1 MVNFWGKSRTGVE
14 PSVPEFLGED
24 PGIFSFC
31 HSFYT
36 ILFRYSGSVILNVS
50 VEIILV
56 GGLSVLA
63 CLLNKQVYEQP
74 ETLSVIGHQI
84 FGVMLSF
91 LIVLRS
97 QIAWGMYAEG
107 RGYLGD
113 LITGTRNMGL
123 EVIATLC
130 ANQITI
136 KQQIEGA
143 RARQELARAGG
154 KDLTSTLVLTKT
166 KSSELHISPTLRR
179 PETAEFKEDN
189 LVLAHEIIRMLKLF
203 YFCVVEHLRSSEGT
217 PTWKFA
223 HDKTRSFATRNEWR
237 ELLLEFGKVQPNAQR
252 QDVKRTFHFKRF
264 NAEDDV
270 TLRVVQDPTRAKPL
284 LVLAWVRMALERG
297 VSEGLLRDQQL
308 TSFSAG
314 ITKLGNAVGG
324 THKVDTMV
332 LPFPYAQLLLWSLF
346 LFCFT
351 LPFFVVTELDWA
363 TIPACMCI
371 TLVFYGLNEVGTE
384 LEQPFGVDPND
395 FPLIRMGDSLAEDL
409 DALLRTANKQRVHMR
424 HIWHGEEE
432 DDDDEAALSP
442 RLPTPDATTVPSSTS
457 EVTVKVD

>member
-1 MVNFWGKSRTGVE
+1 
-14 PSVPEFLGED
+14 
-24 PGIFSFC
+24 
-31 HSFYT
+31 
-36 ILFRYSGSVILNVS
+36 
-50 VEIILV
+50 
-56 GGLSVLA
+56 
-63 CLLNKQVYEQP
+63 
-74 ETLSVIGHQI
+74 
-84 FGVMLSF
+84 
-91 LIVLRS
+91 
-97 QIAWGMYAEG
+97 MYAEG

-154 KDLTSTLVLTKT
+154 KDLTSTPEFTKT

-223 HDKTRSFATRNEWR
+223 HDKMRSFATRNEWR

-332 LPFPYAQLLLWSLF
+332 LRFPCAAPALVALPLLLHS
-346 LFCFT
+346 
-351 LPFFVVTELDWA
+351 PFFVVTELDWA

-384 LEQPFGVDPND
+384 LEQPFGVDPTISSYNGR
-395 FPLIRMGDSLAEDL
+395 FARGGPRRAAEDGEQAACPHAAHL
-409 DALLRTANKQRVHMR
+409 GRRGGGRRRRGGIVATSAYPRRHDGAVINERSDRQGGLMGSGPRTSADWMGRLGTASGTTRDELCTLPIQRQKR
-424 HIWHGEEE
+424 QR
-432 DDDDEAALSP
+432 S
-442 RLPTPDATTVPSSTS
+442 
-457 EVTVKVD
+457 